1 MLFQVSLHEL
11 EDFAIR
17 FWSFVKEAMLF
28 AFYGEMGAGKTT
40 IITALCR
47 QKGVKDVISSPTFSI
62 INEYR
67 FFKNEKEE
75 KVFHLDLYRLNSME
89 DIIQAGVEDC
99 IYSKSICFIEWP
111 EKAPGLLD
119 KTTLHAYI
127 KILDSTTR
135 QIKIEREPASVRV

>member
-1 MLFQVSLHEL
+1 
-11 EDFAIR
+11 
-17 FWSFVKEAMLF
+17 
-28 AFYGEMGAGKTT
+28 
-40 IITALCR
+40 
-47 QKGVKDVISSPTFSI
+47 
-62 INEYR
+62 
-67 FFKNEKEE
+67 
-75 KVFHLDLYRLNSME
+75 ME

>member
-1 MLFQVSLHEL
+1 
-11 EDFAIR
+11 
-17 FWSFVKEAMLF
+17 
-28 AFYGEMGAGKTT
+28 
-40 IITALCR
+40 
-47 QKGVKDVISSPTFSI
+47 
-62 INEYR
+62 
-67 FFKNEKEE
+67 
-75 KVFHLDLYRLNSME
+75 
-89 DIIQAGVEDC
+89 VEDC